1 MCSVDDAL
9 LGTLIGEVEFCERE
23 GVGLKAIWAII
34 VVVEMR
40 TTVNDSIIQIFL
52 GNSGFNLNT
61 RI

>member
-1 MCSVDDAL
+1 MDDAL
-9 LGTLIGEVEFCERE
+9 WRTLIEVVELIERE
-23 GVGLKAIWAII
+23 GVGLKAIWAEI